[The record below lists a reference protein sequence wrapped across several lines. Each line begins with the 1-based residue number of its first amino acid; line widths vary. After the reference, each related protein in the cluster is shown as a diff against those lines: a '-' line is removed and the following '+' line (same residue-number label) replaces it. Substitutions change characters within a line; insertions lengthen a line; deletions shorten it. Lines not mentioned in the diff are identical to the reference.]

1 MLKIKFTMLQTKD
14 YPLATLEYSPQKNIL
29 VYRVK
34 QDITI
39 DINEIKEM
47 ISYVQEFMG
56 ETKHMAIIDFG
67 ASVGSTTEGRK
78 VYAESQY
85 LLEHRIADALLVRS
99 LSMKLIAN
107 FFIRVTKPKIP
118 TRLFTS
124 EVEAFKWLEG
134 FKDKP
139 RNGNKTF

>member
-1 MLKIKFTMLQTKD
+1 MLQTKV

-29 VYRVK
+29 IYRVK
-34 QDITI
+34 QDITV
-39 DINEIKEM
+39 DVEEIKEM

-56 ETKHMAIIDFG
+56 ETKHMALIDFG

-78 VYAESQY
+78 VYAESRY
-85 LLEHRIADALLVRS
+85 LLEHRMADAFLVKS
-99 LSMKLIAN
+99 LSMRLIAN

-124 EVEAFKWLEG
+124 EAEAIKWLEG
-134 FKDKP
+134 YKNKP
-139 RNGNKTF
+139 HNGNKALQLS

>member
-1 MLKIKFTMLQTKD
+1 MLQTKE
-14 YPLATLEYSPQKNIL
+14 YPLATLEYSPEKNIL
-29 VYRVK
+29 IYRVK

-39 DINEIKEM
+39 DVAEIKEM
-47 ISYVQEFMG
+47 IEYVKEFIG
-56 ETKHMAIIDFG
+56 DKKHMALIDFG

-78 VYAESQY
+78 VYADSDY
-85 LLEHRIADALLVRS
+85 LLDKRIADAFLVRS
-99 LSMKLIAN
+99 LPMRLIAN

-134 FKDKP
+134 FNDKP
-139 RNGNKTF
+139 WKKNKLMQLA

>member
-1 MLKIKFTMLQTKD
+1 MLQTKE
-14 YPLATLEYSPQKNIL
+14 YPLATLEYSPEKNIL
-29 VYRVK
+29 IYRVR

-39 DINEIKEM
+39 DVVEIKEM
-47 ISYVQEFMG
+47 IEYVKEFMG
-56 ETKHMAIIDFG
+56 DKKHMALIDFG

-78 VYAESQY
+78 VYAESDY
-85 LLEHRIADALLVRS
+85 LLDNRIADAFLVRS
-99 LSMKLIAN
+99 LSMRLIAN

-139 RNGNKTF
+139 WKKNKLMQLA